1 MVKQRLMAQCVFG
14 VVLAAGVLCLAGCE
28 TLKSTI
34 SGPFIGLEKDMQN
47 AGRAIESVC
56 KPDPVTGKSK
66 LDNADGWVQEHLW

>member
-1 MVKQRLMAQCVFG
+1 MRKISLFLM
-14 VVLAAGVLCLAGCE
+14 VLAVSAILTGCE

-47 AGRAIESVC
+47 LGKAVESVC

>member
-1 MVKQRLMAQCVFG
+1 M
-14 VVLAAGVLCLAGCE
+14 VLAVSAILTGCE

-47 AGRAIESVC
+47 LGKAVDSVC

-66 LDNADGWVQEHLW
+66 LDKADTWVQQNLW